1 MKPSEV
7 WLPKGRTHS
16 SRDGVVECTQ
26 KPPWNWLAD
35 IVSIGVLI
43 LTAAG
48 ILAVSDAL
56 QKKGVAGKPDP
67 TELNVL
73 NVRQDT
79 VEVDSRPTNPEP
91 ASRPI
96 SDDPSSPPIQS
107 VVIRGLPGSSFE
119 SSATD
124 KPAFTSSSPIQS
136 AVIGGLPGSSF
147 EPSATGKPASRRLG
161 TESNVRGWHFH
172 RQFSAVAQKPSH
184 PKDNKGKWP
193 KAFITYLEAH
203 QSLMRKMLRHSETV
217 SPNTRK

>member
-16 SRDGVVECTQ
+16 GRDGVIECTQ
-26 KPPWNWLAD
+26 KRPWNWLAD

-56 QKKGVAGKPDP
+56 QKKGVTNP
-67 TELNVL
+67 TELDVQ

-91 ASRPI
+91 ALRPI

-107 VVIRGLPGSSFE
+107 AVIR
-119 SSATD
+119 
-124 KPAFTSSSPIQS
+124 
-136 AVIGGLPGSSF
+136 GLPGSSF
-147 EPSATGKPASRRLG
+147 EPSATGKPAPRRLG
-161 TESNVRGWHFH
+161 TESNLRGWRFH
-172 RQFSAVAQKPSH
+172 RQFSDVAQKPGH
-184 PKDNKGKWP
+184 PQENRRKWP
-193 KAFITYLEAH
+193 KAFTMYFEAH
-203 QSLMRKMLRHSETV
+203 QSFLRKILRHS
-217 SPNTRK
+217 